1 MARGDPCRGK
11 VAGARCPN
19 KKPCPVHTARGG
31 LRVTPLDNSDGGENV
46 VSLFSD
52 EAQQRKGKRK
62 TRAHEKSQKGEPKG
76 KVRLSR
82 KWTKLIADV
91 RAGEYT
97 WADVVND
104 MDAQE
109 LARCRFRDSHGG
121 WTGRPPQLV
130 PAEFVRA
137 CHNEMMERFNVA
149 FRENLQKATD
159 ELMKLALESDM
170 EDKDR
175 ARLLQYIIERV
186 TGKVPEKI
194 EVRQADPWEQIID
207 DIVSEVPTEFLERES
222 E

>member
-1 MARGDPCRGK
+1 MAKGDPCKGK
-11 VAGARCPN
+11 VHGARCPN
-19 KKPCPVHTARGG
+19 VKPCPTHTARGEV
-31 LRVTPLDNSDGGENV
+31 RVNPLNPDANV
-46 VSLFSD
+46 VSLFTE
-52 EAQQRKGKRK
+52 EAQRRKGKKK
-62 TRAHEKSQKGEPKG
+62 TAAHL
-76 KVRLSR
+76 KVNKKMPAKKYRIGR
-82 KWTKLIADV
+82 KWTELVRAV

-104 MDAQE
+104 MDSQE
-109 LARCRFRDSHGG
+109 LARCQFRDSAGN
-121 WTGRPPQLV
+121 WSGRPPNLV

-149 FRENLQKATD
+149 FRENLQRATD

-207 DIVSEVPTEFLERES
+207 DIVSEVPTEFLERGKE
-222 E
+222 